1 MPPDIFEDMRQKIG
15 CLYISDLP
23 YHKRTLW
30 QELKRIPPSDY
41 PRKQWEDFAR
51 YVFDVD
57 YAVMLK
63 LLSPSLEKPRPLRGI
78 WNKYN
83 VQFGQERMMIYE

>member
-15 CLYISDLP
+15 CLYISDLS

-63 LLSPSLEKPRPLRGI
+63 LLSPSLEKTASAKRDM
-78 WNKYN
+78 
-83 VQFGQERMMIYE
+83 E